1 MKHLQQLKK
10 ENSDVQDQKP
20 SHIKEE
26 SAEDS
31 EKVLEYVKK
40 KKFKRETHNG
50 LQQKVGIIKEEED
63 NVKSGTGGECKE
75 EPLVDDI
82 EAVKT
87 KAKIKNSSA
96 KAKCKPVGKLK
107 NEACPSVGELSPFR
121 RKKLKI

>member
-10 ENSDVQDQKP
+10 ENSEVQNPKP

-26 SAEDS
+26 ILEDS
-31 EKVLEYVKK
+31 KKVLEHVKNE
-40 KKFKRETHNG
+40 KFLGEVHNE
-50 LQQKVGIIKEEED
+50 LQQKVGIFKEEED
-63 NVKSGTGGECKE
+63 DKKSGTGEECKE

-82 EAVKT
+82 EAIKT

-96 KAKCKPVGKLK
+96 KAKCKPVRKLK